1 MKKGPLSKVTEEV
14 NDLARSVADTADSCF
29 LMDQVSKV
37 KGESDMLSA
46 YMAKIQV
53 AADSIGEAL
62 SAPEG

>member
-1 MKKGPLSKVTEEV
+1 M
-14 NDLARSVADTADSCF
+14 ARSVANTADSCF

-62 SAPEG
+62 KAPVG